1 MSKCGGGGG
10 FKGGD
15 KAGRGGCKIVKN
27 AVPLE
32 QALDKVPDVFLC
44 PQEHRMKQTNGNRR
58 EGPLTCDGPDD
69 RCCGRDGDGIIY
81 VGEPRWSC
89 VECDFDICPDCVEF
103 ETGEEMTPEQQREA
117 VRQRLR
123 EKCGRHSSGVG
134 QRSKAVVEA
143 NAKAEEEAK
152 AAWDEAALAAK
163 RAEIAK
169 RVAEAKAAQE
179 AAKTTEATAVVAAP
193 ASPTTAESDESEAA
207 KAARKSAAAAKK
219 REKQKLRKQAAKAA
233 AAGGG
238 AGSALGEEEAEE
250 EEEANVETTTG
261 LPGGAGAASSPA
273 AAPFSFSAFSAA
285 SVETPPPT
293 TPPSK
298 AFAFNW
304 ALSAPAAD
312 SDGNDEDEDESEDE
326 TSPAVPPKGTAA
338 DAASMLTAEG
348 LLAPP
353 ENPLY
358 CPFTQQIMRDP
369 VVLADGHTYERK
381 AVEAYLA
388 QFDLSPRT
396 GGPSPVMRPL
406 LRNSPTSMPGVL
418 IAPCHRYLATFGNLE
433 VAPLDNISCMGTD
446 ARVARCAD
454 IAVVRLKRGLVTLE
468 VDHGAQPV
476 APLRARRQARLTC
489 IQTAH
494 PARPLHKTSLQ
505 LQCKLISR
513 NNTSTR

>member
-123 EKCGRHSSGVG
+123 EKCGRHGSGVG
-134 QRSKAVVEA
+134 QRSKAVLEA

-219 REKQKLRKQAAKAA
+219 REKQKQRKQATKAA

-261 LPGGAGAASSPA
+261 LPGGASATWRSYQGAASSPA

-312 SDGNDEDEDESEDE
+312 GSDGNDEDEDESEDE
-326 TSPAVPPKGTAA
+326 TAPAAPSKGTAA
-338 DAASMLTAEG
+338 VAASMLTAEG

-396 GGPSPVMRPL
+396 GERLSSKAMLPNHM
-406 LRNSPTSMPGVL
+406 
-418 IAPCHRYLATFGNLE
+418 
-433 VAPLDNISCMGTD
+433 
-446 ARVARCAD
+446 ARELCKCA
-454 IAVVRLKRGLVTLE
+454 
-468 VDHGAQPV
+468 
-476 APLRARRQARLTC
+476 
-489 IQTAH
+489 
-494 PARPLHKTSLQ
+494 LQ
-505 LQCKLISR
+505 LEL
-513 NNTSTR
+513 

>member
-44 PQEHRMKQTNGNRR
+44 PQEHRMKLTNGNRR

-123 EKCGRHSSGVG
+123 EKCGRHGSGG
-134 QRSKAVVEA
+134 AQRSKTVVEA
-143 NAKAEEEAK
+143 DAKPEEEAK

-179 AAKTTEATAVVAAP
+179 AAKTTEATAAVAAP
-193 ASPTTAESDESEAA
+193 ASPATAESDESEAA

-219 REKQKLRKQAAKAA
+219 REKQKLRKQALKAA

-238 AGSALGEEEAEE
+238 AGAALDEEEAEE
-250 EEEANVETTTG
+250 EAAADAETTAG
-261 LPGGAGAASSPA
+261 LPGEASPGATATGAASSPSPA
-273 AAPFSFSAFSAA
+273 AAPFSFSAFSAT

-304 ALSAPAAD
+304 ALSAPATD
-312 SDGNDEDEDESEDE
+312 GSDGNDEDEDESEDE
-326 TSPAVPPKGTAA
+326 TAPAAPPKGTAA

-396 GGPSPVMRPL
+396 GERLSNKAMLPNHM
-406 LRNSPTSMPGVL
+406 
-418 IAPCHRYLATFGNLE
+418 
-433 VAPLDNISCMGTD
+433 
-446 ARVARCAD
+446 ARELCKCA
-454 IAVVRLKRGLVTLE
+454 
-468 VDHGAQPV
+468 
-476 APLRARRQARLTC
+476 
-489 IQTAH
+489 
-494 PARPLHKTSLQ
+494 LQ
-505 LQCKLISR
+505 LEL
-513 NNTSTR
+513 